1 MNHIYRLVWNRVS
14 NAWVAAA
21 ESARGRGK
29 GSSRKLVAAAL
40 SLTAG
45 LAQAAP
51 AGGQVA
57 SGAGSIDQSG
67 ATTTITQSS
76 QSLSL
81 NWQSFNIAKSE
92 TVNFVQPSASAIA
105 VNRIVDTNGS
115 QILGQLNAN
124 GQVYLINPNG
134 ILFGQGAQINV
145 GSLVASTL
153 DVSDTS
159 LSGNSHLFSGNG
171 AGSIV
176 NQGTL
181 NAAKG
186 GYVALLGNTVSNQG
200 TITAPLGTVALGA
213 GNAVTLNFNGNSLV
227 KMQIDQSVLNS
238 LAENGGL
245 IRADGGL
252 VVMNA
257 GAKDALLASVVNNT
271 GVIEARTVENH
282 EGTIILLGGMAAGT
296 VNVGGTLEAS
306 APNGGNGGF
315 IETSAAHVKI
325 ANDVKITTT
334 VSTGQSGSWLIDPV
348 DFTIAAIG
356 GDISGTAL
364 GNLLASNSITIQT
377 AAGTNSAT
385 NLYGTLG
392 SNGDIHVNDA
402 VSWSANNTLTLDAWR
417 NININKSITATG
429 TSGKLALKY
438 GQGAAALNNTAS
450 YNVKAPI
457 NLQAGPNFSTQ
468 LGSDGTTKNY
478 TVITSLGLAG
488 STTTTD
494 LQGISGGLTG
504 NYVLGANIDASAT
517 STWNFVSGTTYS
529 GFTPIGNST
538 TQFTY
543 FTGSFDGLGHTI
555 SNLTIN
561 RPITDYVGLFGYTEK
576 GLVIRNV
583 GLVGGSVIGQN
594 YVGGLVGSL
603 YVSVSGSGGSISIG
617 NSYATGSVSGQDY
630 VGGLVGRSFIPVAN
644 NGTGSISIGNSYAT
658 GSVSGRNYVGGLLG
672 FTSTRIFRGGTAS
685 FSISNSYATSS
696 VSGSSNV
703 GGLVGYSS
711 NSSGGTGNISNSYA
725 TGHVVGSGTN
735 IGALVGE
742 NLSTVINNFWDST
755 VNPTLA
761 GIASGTTTGATGL
774 TSAEMQTAASFT
786 GFNFTTTPGATGNNW
801 VMVDADGTLNN
812 ASGATGATRPMLA
825 SEYSTT
831 INNAHQLQLV
841 AMDLAAS
848 YTLGTNVN
856 AATTGLIGGISTD
869 VWGSAGFVSIGNS
882 TSNFTG
888 TFDGL
893 GHTISNLTQSNALS
907 DSGLFSQIGAAGIV
921 KNLGL
926 TGVTIMK
933 QGYGN
938 NNYLIPFGALTG
950 TNAGHVSNVY
960 STGTITNSGPDYN
973 AFGGLVGVNTGS
985 ISNAYSS
992 ATLSSGMWGTSVGGL
1007 VGINRGTISSSYA
1020 AGAVTGSGRYV
1031 NVGGLVGQNTAGS
1044 IENSYAIGAVT
1055 SGGTPSSNAIGGLV
1069 GLMSG
1074 GAIANAY
1081 AAGVIIATKNGSDY
1095 GSGLIGSQTAGSI
1108 SNSVWDTT
1116 TSSRATGIGYSWDS
1130 QTGVTGLTSSQMML
1144 MASFS
1149 SWNTATPNSIA
1160 NSGGSGAVWR
1170 IYEGHTAPLL
1180 TSFMAGLTFAD
1191 APDVA
1196 VTYNG
1201 NTQTGATSAHTGVLG
1216 TAATGTN
1223 AGFYNGYY
1231 SNQQGYDISGGNLT
1245 INAAALS
1252 AISLSGTRAY
1262 DGTVDVAASIFTL
1275 SGLVSGEN
1283 LVLTGSGTIANKNV
1297 GINKT
1302 VTLGSLTLGNGS
1314 SGLASN
1320 YTFTGGTQTATI
1332 TKADL
1337 AVSGLSATG
1346 KVYDAN
1352 TNATLSGSAAV
1363 SALASD
1369 VVTLAGSASGV
1380 FSDKNVGSAKA
1391 VTVSG
1396 NTLGGTDAGNYN
1408 LLQQAGLSASIG
1420 KADLAVSGLSA
1431 SNKVY
1436 DAGVVAGITGSAAI
1450 SQLGTD
1456 AVTLAGTASGVF
1468 ADKNVGSA
1476 KAVTVSG
1483 NTLGGT
1489 DASNYNLLQQAGLT
1503 ASISKAD
1510 LAVSGLTASNKVYDA
1525 NTNATLSGSA
1535 AVSALA
1541 SDVVTLAGSASGV
1554 FSDKNVGSAKAVT
1567 VIGNTITGTDAGN
1580 YNLLQQTGLSA
1591 TISKAQLSYTAAPA
1605 NFLNG
1610 QIPNNLSGTVN
1621 GFASGDTLANSTSG
1635 HLTWTTPAN
1644 ASSKPGS
1651 YAVDG
1656 NGLLASNY
1664 SLSQAAPN
1672 STALTLAPATRPTL
1686 ILNATTQLASMTA
1699 SLQASAQPTVLSISP
1714 SILVTKSNI
1723 VETAV
1728 SSTGSTS
1735 KPNKVAVA
1743 NTSMTIGSTG
1753 PALQIVNGGMRLPVA
1768 MVNVN
1773 E

>member
-603 YVSVSGSGGSISIG
+603 YVSVSGSG
-617 NSYATGSVSGQDY
+617 
-630 VGGLVGRSFIPVAN
+630 
-644 NGTGSISIGNSYAT
+644 GSISIGNSYAT

-1436 DAGVVAGITGSAAI
+1436 DANTNATLSGSAAVAAL
-1450 SQLGTD
+1450 SGD

-1468 ADKNVGSA
+1468 A
-1476 KAVTVSG
+1476 
-1483 NTLGGT
+1483 
-1489 DASNYNLLQQAGLT
+1489 
-1503 ASISKAD
+1503 
-1510 LAVSGLTASNKVYDA
+1510 
-1525 NTNATLSGSA
+1525 
-1535 AVSALA
+1535 
-1541 SDVVTLAGSASGV
+1541 
-1554 FSDKNVGSAKAVT
+1554 DKNVGSAKAVT